1 MFQGCSGL
9 QRVELKSSESPS
21 GSDKTQDEKG
31 TKKKKKDKDDKNRAD
46 KDTKRRRK
54 EDKEKDEKK
63 DSKKDKKKVD
73 AEQELVSLF
82 GPNGPE
88 DDEEGDPP
96 VDSDEQPV
104 RKKPAGKSRDSKAKP
119 SKKDKTDKKTKKSTR
134 KGNKRNDGDFA
145 VESSEEN
152 CRDDDDE
159 VADTTQIDSP
169 DRPTLRRMTPLD
181 EDLLK
186 SIEMADAAEALAMKR
201 KCQARPVLPPGLPHD
216 FLKGPQKV
224 TLNIQSQNP
233 LMIFFGVCLWVHL
246 AYK

>member
-88 DDEEGDPP
+88 DDDEEGDPP

-159 VADTTQIDSP
+159 VADTQIDSP